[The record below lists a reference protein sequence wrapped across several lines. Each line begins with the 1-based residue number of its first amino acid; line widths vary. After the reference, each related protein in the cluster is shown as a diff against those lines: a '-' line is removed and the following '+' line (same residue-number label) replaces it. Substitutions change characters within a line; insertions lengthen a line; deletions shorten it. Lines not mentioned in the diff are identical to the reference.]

1 MAHAI
6 PTLPSPKA
14 RLPRRLA
21 ATLALVPLLLAAAF
35 ARARTDDD
43 EVWQLMYFDD
53 AKVGF
58 VHLVKEHDEVDG
70 KKVVR
75 RSTDSSLTINR
86 LNTTISVVTSA
97 WALEDEKGEV
107 LELFMESNMSQAK
120 TTQHL
125 VRSGATATIEQRIGK
140 SSQKRTIDWNPAW
153 LSEGAAD
160 RLQKEKLGKGEKE
173 FTYQSYS
180 LEAGEATVSV
190 KVVGPEKVDV
200 KGSGPRELLHVKVE
214 NSVVPVATDAYL
226 DEKFEDVMT
235 VTRMMN
241 IAMTTVRSDKA
252 TCVAAFAKPDTP
264 EMFDKI
270 SPRTNVRLPNPYR
283 TDEVVLRLRASDPGS
298 PMPKVEDERQTI
310 VSKRDDR
317 DVTLRVRRVVPTE
330 KFTLPLSN
338 LTDEERACLKP
349 SVQIEC
355 DDPELVKLAKDA
367 IGDEKDAWAAAQKL
381 EKFVYG
387 YITDKNMSNLFESA
401 TGVMKSRAGDCTE
414 HGVLLAGLCRAVG
427 IPARVAVGFLYF
439 SGIWGGHMWAEVS
452 LGGKWYALDGVL
464 GQGGVDAAH
473 LRLAADSLATMQIEK
488 AFQSVALGM
497 TLKIDLESFRHGDR
511 EVKVGENFKPWT
523 IDGRR
528 FRSTL
533 YGFTIAAPEGFEI
546 APNDRISL
554 HDDLVVEFRRKDGG
568 ARVDVSDVTYDF
580 NLDRAKDVVAASG
593 VTRPK
598 YESRTIGG
606 RPGLVVKGRK
616 GDHDV
621 RIAVVLDRQAL
632 IVLSMVRNDDADDET
647 FEALVTS
654 IAFAGAM

>member
-1 MAHAI
+1 MAHSI
-6 PTLPSPKA
+6 PFLPSLKA

-21 ATLALVPLLLAAAF
+21 VRLAVVPLLLAAAF
-35 ARARTDDD
+35 ARARTGDD

-58 VHLVKEHDEVDG
+58 IHFDKVHDEVGG
-70 KKVVR
+70 KKVLR
-75 RSTDSSLTINR
+75 RTTDSSMTINR
-86 LNTTISVVTSA
+86 LDTNISVVTSN
-97 WALEDEKGEV
+97 WSLEDENGEV
-107 LELFMESNMSQAK
+107 LELFSESNMSQAK
-120 TTQHL
+120 TSQHL
-125 VRSGATATIEQRIGK
+125 VRSGATATIQQRIGK

-153 LSEGAAD
+153 LSESTSEKFS
-160 RLQKEKLGKGEKE
+160 KEKFAKGEKE
-173 FTYQSYS
+173 FTFQTYT
-180 LEAGEATVSV
+180 LESGETTVTT
-190 KVVGPEKVDV
+190 KVVGKEMVEV
-200 KGSGPRELLHVKVE
+200 KGVGPRELLHVKVE
-214 NSVVPVATDAYL
+214 NSVLPVPTDAYL
-226 DEKFEDVMT
+226 DEKFDDVMS
-235 VTRMMN
+235 VTKLMN

-252 TCVAAFAKPDTP
+252 TCVEAFAKPDTP

-283 TDEVVLRLRASDPGS
+283 TDEVVLRLRAGDANT

-330 KFTLPLSN
+330 KFTLPLAN
-338 LTDEERACLKP
+338 LTDEEKECLKP
-349 SVQIEC
+349 SVQI
-355 DDPELVKLAKDA
+355 DNDNPELVKLAQEA

-381 EKFVYG
+381 EKFVFG
-387 YITDKNMSNLFESA
+387 YITDKNMRNLFEHAS
-401 TGVMKSRAGDCTE
+401 GVMKSRAGDCTE

-427 IPARVAVGFLYF
+427 IPARVAIGFLYF

-464 GQGGVDAAH
+464 GQGAVDAAH
-473 LRLAADSLATMQIEK
+473 LRLGADSLATMQIEK

-533 YGFTIAAPEGFEI
+533 YGFTVAAPEGFEI

-554 HDDLVVEFRRKDGG
+554 HDDLVVEFRKKDGG
-568 ARVDVSDVTYDF
+568 ARIDVSDVTYDF
-580 NLDRAKDVVAASG
+580 NIDKAKDVVAASG
-593 VTRPK
+593 V
-598 YESRTIGG
+598 SRSKAEPRKIGG
-606 RPGLVVKGRK
+606 RPGLVVKGKK
-616 GDHDV
+616 GDNDV
-621 RIAVVLDRQAL
+621 LVAVVLDRQAL
-632 IVLSMVRNDDADDET
+632 IVLSMARKDADDDAT
-647 FEALVTS
+647 FEALIES
-654 IAFAGAM
+654 IAFADAM

>member
-35 ARARTDDD
+35 ARARTGDDD
-43 EVWQLMYFDD
+43 VWQLMYFDD

-58 VHLVKEHDEVDG
+58 VHMDKEHDEVDG

-75 RSTDSSLTINR
+75 RTTDSSMTLNR
-86 LNTTISVVTSA
+86 LNQTISVIQSS
-97 WALEDEKGEV
+97 WALEDENGEV
-107 LELFMESNMSQAK
+107 LELFYESNMSQAK
-120 TTQHL
+120 TVQHL

-140 SSQKRTIDWNPAW
+140 SSQKRTIDWNPVW

-160 RLQKEKLGKGEKE
+160 KFQKEKLAKGEKE
-173 FTYQSYS
+173 FSYQSYS
-180 LEAGEATVSV
+180 LESGETTVSM
-190 KVVGPEKVDV
+190 KVVGKEKVDV

-214 NSVVPVATDAYL
+214 NSVLPVATDAYL
-226 DEKFEDVMT
+226 DEKFDDVMT
-235 VTRMMN
+235 VIKMMN
-241 IAMTTVRSDKA
+241 INMTTVRSDKA

-264 EMFDKI
+264 EIFDKI

-283 TDEVVLRLRASDPGS
+283 TDEVVLRLRASDPGT

-310 VSKRDDR
+310 VSRRDDR
-317 DVTLRVRRVVPTE
+317 DVTLRIRKVVPTE

-338 LTDEERACLKP
+338 LSDEEKECLKP
-349 SVQIEC
+349 SVQIEN
-355 DDPELVKLAKDA
+355 DNPELVKLAQDA

-381 EKFVYG
+381 EKFVNG

-427 IPARVAVGFLYF
+427 IPARVAIGFLYF

-464 GQGGVDAAH
+464 GQGAVDAAH
-473 LRLAADSLATMQIEK
+473 LRLGADSLATMQIEK

-533 YGFTIAAPEGFEI
+533 FGFTVAAPEGFEI

-554 HDDLVVEFRRKDGG
+554 HDNLVVEFRKKDGG
-568 ARVDVSDVTYDF
+568 ARIDVSDVTYDF
-580 NLDRAKDVVAASG
+580 TLEKAKDVVAGSG
-593 VTRPK
+593 VTRSK

-606 RPGLVVKGRK
+606 RPGLVINGKK
-616 GDHDV
+616 GDNDV
-621 RIAVVLDRQAL
+621 RVAVVLDRQTL
-632 IVLSMVRNDDADDET
+632 IVLSMARKDADDDAA

-654 IAFAGAM
+654 IAFADAM

>member
-1 MAHAI
+1 MAHSI
-6 PTLPSPKA
+6 PFLPSLKA

-21 ATLALVPLLLAAAF
+21 VRLAVVPLLLAAAF
-35 ARARTDDD
+35 ARARTGDD

-58 VHLVKEHDEVDG
+58 IHFDKVHDEVGG
-70 KKVVR
+70 KKVLR
-75 RSTDSSLTINR
+75 RTTDSSMTINR
-86 LNTTISVVTSA
+86 LDTNISVVTSN
-97 WALEDEKGEV
+97 WSLEDENGEV
-107 LELFMESNMSQAK
+107 FELFSESNMSQAK
-120 TTQHL
+120 TSQHL
-125 VRSGATATIEQRIGK
+125 VRSGATATIQQRIGK

-153 LSEGAAD
+153 LSESTSEKFS
-160 RLQKEKLGKGEKE
+160 KEKFAKGEKE
-173 FTYQSYS
+173 FTFQTYT
-180 LEAGEATVSV
+180 LESGETTVTT
-190 KVVGPEKVDV
+190 KVVGKEMVEV
-200 KGSGPRELLHVKVE
+200 KGVGPRELLHVKVE
-214 NSVVPVATDAYL
+214 NSVLPVPTDAYL
-226 DEKFEDVMT
+226 DEKFDDVMS
-235 VTRMMN
+235 VTKLMN

-252 TCVAAFAKPDTP
+252 TCVEAFAKPDTP

-283 TDEVVLRLRASDPGS
+283 TDEVVLRLRAGDANT

-330 KFTLPLSN
+330 KFTLPLAN
-338 LTDEERACLKP
+338 LTDEEKECLKP
-349 SVQIEC
+349 SVQI
-355 DDPELVKLAKDA
+355 DNDNPELVKLAQEA

-381 EKFVYG
+381 EKFVFG
-387 YITDKNMSNLFESA
+387 YITDKNMRNLFEHAS
-401 TGVMKSRAGDCTE
+401 GVMKSRAGDCTE

-427 IPARVAVGFLYF
+427 IPARVAIGFLYF

-464 GQGGVDAAH
+464 GQGAVDAAH
-473 LRLAADSLATMQIEK
+473 LRLGADSLATMQIEK

-533 YGFTIAAPEGFEI
+533 YGFTVAAPEGFEI

-554 HDDLVVEFRRKDGG
+554 HDDLVVEFRKKDGG
-568 ARVDVSDVTYDF
+568 ARIDVSDVTYDF
-580 NLDRAKDVVAASG
+580 NIDKAKDVVAASG
-593 VTRPK
+593 V
-598 YESRTIGG
+598 SRSKAEPRKIGG
-606 RPGLVVKGRK
+606 RPGLVVKGKK
-616 GDHDV
+616 GDNDV
-621 RIAVVLDRQAL
+621 LVAVVLDRQAL
-632 IVLSMVRNDDADDET
+632 IVLSMARKDADDDAT
-647 FEALVTS
+647 FEALIES
-654 IAFAGAM
+654 IAFADAM

>member
-1 MAHAI
+1 
-6 PTLPSPKA
+6 LKA

-21 ATLALVPLLLAAAF
+21 VRLAVVPLLLAAAF
-35 ARARTDDD
+35 ARARTGDD

-58 VHLVKEHDEVDG
+58 IHFDKVHDEVGG
-70 KKVVR
+70 KKVLR
-75 RSTDSSLTINR
+75 RTTDSSMTINR
-86 LNTTISVVTSA
+86 LDTNISVVTSN
-97 WALEDEKGEV
+97 WSLEDENGEV
-107 LELFMESNMSQAK
+107 LELFSESNMSQAK
-120 TTQHL
+120 TSQHL
-125 VRSGATATIEQRIGK
+125 VRSGATATIQQRIGK

-153 LSEGAAD
+153 LSESTSEKFS
-160 RLQKEKLGKGEKE
+160 KEKFAKGEKE
-173 FTYQSYS
+173 FTFQTYT
-180 LEAGEATVSV
+180 LESGETTVTT
-190 KVVGPEKVDV
+190 KVVGKEMVEV
-200 KGSGPRELLHVKVE
+200 KGVGPRELLHVKVE
-214 NSVVPVATDAYL
+214 NSVLPVPTDAYL
-226 DEKFEDVMT
+226 DEKFDDVMS
-235 VTRMMN
+235 VTKLMN

-252 TCVAAFAKPDTP
+252 TCVEAFAKPDTP

-283 TDEVVLRLRASDPGS
+283 TDEVVLRLRAGDANT

-330 KFTLPLSN
+330 KFTLPLAN
-338 LTDEERACLKP
+338 LTDEEKECLKP
-349 SVQIEC
+349 SVQI
-355 DDPELVKLAKDA
+355 DNDNPELVKLAQEA

-381 EKFVYG
+381 EKFVFG
-387 YITDKNMSNLFESA
+387 YITDKNMRNLFEHAS
-401 TGVMKSRAGDCTE
+401 GVMKSRAGDCTE

-427 IPARVAVGFLYF
+427 IPARVAIGFLYF

-464 GQGGVDAAH
+464 GQGAVDAAH
-473 LRLAADSLATMQIEK
+473 LRLGADSLATMQIEK

-533 YGFTIAAPEGFEI
+533 YGFTVAAPEGFEI

-554 HDDLVVEFRRKDGG
+554 HDDLVVEFRKKDGG
-568 ARVDVSDVTYDF
+568 ARIDVSDVTYDF
-580 NLDRAKDVVAASG
+580 NIDKAKDVVAASG
-593 VTRPK
+593 V
-598 YESRTIGG
+598 SRSKAEPRKIGG
-606 RPGLVVKGRK
+606 RPGLVVKGKK
-616 GDHDV
+616 GDNDV
-621 RIAVVLDRQAL
+621 LVAVVLDRQAL
-632 IVLSMVRNDDADDET
+632 IVLSMARKDADDDAT
-647 FEALVTS
+647 FEALIES
-654 IAFAGAM
+654 IAFADAM

>member
-1 MAHAI
+1 MVHPI

-21 ATLALVPLLLAAAF
+21 ATLSLVPLLLAAAF
-35 ARARTDDD
+35 ARARTGDDD
-43 EVWQLMYFDD
+43 VWQLMYFDE

-58 VHLVKEHDEVDG
+58 VHVDKEHDEVDG

-75 RSTDSSLTINR
+75 RTTDSSLTLNR
-86 LNTTISVVTSA
+86 LNTTISVITSS
-97 WALEDEKGEV
+97 WALEDENGEV
-107 LELFMESNMSQAK
+107 LELWSESNMSQAK
-120 TTQHL
+120 TMQHL

-140 SSQKRTIDWNPAW
+140 STQKRTIDWNSAW

-160 RLQKEKLGKGEKE
+160 KLQKEKLGKGEKE

-180 LEAGEATVSV
+180 LESGEVTVSM
-190 KVVGPEKVDV
+190 KVVGKEKIDV
-200 KGSGPRELLHVKVE
+200 KGAGPRELLHVKVE
-214 NSVVPVATDAYL
+214 NSAIPVATDAYL
-226 DEKFEDVMT
+226 DEKFDDVMT
-235 VTRMMN
+235 VTKMMN

-283 TDEVVLRLRASDPGS
+283 TDEVVLRLRQTDDAA
-298 PMPKVEDERQTI
+298 PMPKLEDERQTI

-317 DVTLRVRRVVPTE
+317 DVTLRIRRVVPTE
-330 KFTLPLSN
+330 KFTLPLAN
-338 LTDEERACLKP
+338 LTDEEKECLKS
-349 SVQIEC
+349 SVQIES
-355 DDPELVKLAKDA
+355 DNPELVKLAQDA
-367 IGDEKDAWAAAQKL
+367 IGGETDAWAAAQKL

-414 HGVLLAGLCRAVG
+414 HGVLLAGVCRAVG
-427 IPARVAVGFLYF
+427 IPSRVTIGFLYF

-464 GQGGVDAAH
+464 GQGAVDAAH
-473 LRLAADSLATMQIEK
+473 LRLGADSLATMQIEK

-523 IDGRR
+523 VDGRR

-533 YGFTIAAPEGFEI
+533 YGFTVAAPEGFEI

-554 HDDLVVEFRRKDGG
+554 HDNLVVEFRKKDGG
-568 ARVDVSDVTYDF
+568 ARIDVSDVTYDF
-580 NLDRAKDVVAASG
+580 TIEKAKDVVAASG
-593 VTRPK
+593 VSKPK
-598 YESRTIGG
+598 SEPRTIGG
-606 RPGLVVKGRK
+606 RPGLVIQGKK
-616 GDHDV
+616 GDNDV
-621 RIAVVLDRQAL
+621 RVAVVLDRQAL
-632 IVLSMVRNDDADDET
+632 IVLSMARNDDDDEAA

-654 IAFAGAM
+654 IAFADAM

>member
-1 MAHAI
+1 MAHSI
-6 PTLPSPKA
+6 PFLPSLKA

-21 ATLALVPLLLAAAF
+21 VRLAVVPLLLAAAF
-35 ARARTDDD
+35 ARARTGDD

-58 VHLVKEHDEVDG
+58 IHFDKVHDEVGG
-70 KKVVR
+70 KKVLR
-75 RSTDSSLTINR
+75 RTTDSSMTINR
-86 LNTTISVVTSA
+86 LDTNISVVTSN
-97 WALEDEKGEV
+97 WSLEDENGEV
-107 LELFMESNMSQAK
+107 LELFSESNMSQAK
-120 TTQHL
+120 TSQHL
-125 VRSGATATIEQRIGK
+125 VRSGATATIQQRIGK

-153 LSEGAAD
+153 LSESTSEKFS
-160 RLQKEKLGKGEKE
+160 KEKFAKGEKE
-173 FTYQSYS
+173 FTFQTYT
-180 LEAGEATVSV
+180 LESGETTVTT
-190 KVVGPEKVDV
+190 KVVGKEMVEV
-200 KGSGPRELLHVKVE
+200 KGVGPRELLHVKVE
-214 NSVVPVATDAYL
+214 NSVLPVPTDAYL
-226 DEKFEDVMT
+226 DEKFDDVMS
-235 VTRMMN
+235 VTKLMN

-252 TCVAAFAKPDTP
+252 TCVEAFAKPDTP

-283 TDEVVLRLRASDPGS
+283 TDEVVLRLRAGDANT

-330 KFTLPLSN
+330 KFTLPLAN
-338 LTDEERACLKP
+338 LTDEEKECLKP
-349 SVQIEC
+349 SVQI
-355 DDPELVKLAKDA
+355 DNDNPELVKLAQEA

-381 EKFVYG
+381 EKFVFG
-387 YITDKNMSNLFESA
+387 YITDKNMRNLFEHAS
-401 TGVMKSRAGDCTE
+401 GVMKSRAGDCTE

-427 IPARVAVGFLYF
+427 IPARVAIGFLYF

-464 GQGGVDAAH
+464 GQGAVDAAH
-473 LRLAADSLATMQIEK
+473 LRLGADSLATMQIEK

-533 YGFTIAAPEGFEI
+533 YGFTVAAPEGFEI

-554 HDDLVVEFRRKDGG
+554 HDDLVVEFRKKDGG
-568 ARVDVSDVTYDF
+568 ARIDVSDVTYDF
-580 NLDRAKDVVAASG
+580 NIDKAKDVVAASG
-593 VTRPK
+593 V
-598 YESRTIGG
+598 SRSKAEPRKIGG
-606 RPGLVVKGRK
+606 RPGLVVKGKK
-616 GDHDV
+616 GDNDV
-621 RIAVVLDRQAL
+621 LVAVVFDWQAL
-632 IVLSMVRNDDADDET
+632 IVLSMARKDADDDAT
-647 FEALVTS
+647 FEALIES
-654 IAFAGAM
+654 IAFADAM